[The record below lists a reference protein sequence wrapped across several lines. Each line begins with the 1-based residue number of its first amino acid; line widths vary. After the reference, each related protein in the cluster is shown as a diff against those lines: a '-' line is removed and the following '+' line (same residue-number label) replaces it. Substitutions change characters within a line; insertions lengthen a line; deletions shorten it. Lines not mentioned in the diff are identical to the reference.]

1 MDFDGW
7 SVWWWEML
15 LVVGPPRG
23 WCGMFRT
30 NMVFESSSIEKPTDT
45 SRTSKKRPSSCGG
58 MKTIHFK
65 YLRSYASTN
74 DVQIQPERCNRKM
87 MPQPR
92 RGNIG
97 ASSNFTKSNCDT
109 LHHYHIFTN
118 TYLKHIP
125 FNILNPSKRPCL
137 PLAEPAQRTLCNALA
152 LLSRLRNVVLQ
163 RR

>member
-1 MDFDGW
+1 
-7 SVWWWEML
+7 ML

-45 SRTSKKRPSSCGG
+45 SRTSKMRPSSCGG

-118 TYLKHIP
+118 PYLKHIP
-125 FNILNPSKRPCL
+125 LTFSTLLKDHAFPSQNPLNERYATPWPCC
-137 PLAEPAQRTLCNALA
+137 QG
-152 LLSRLRNVVLQ
+152 
-163 RR
+163 